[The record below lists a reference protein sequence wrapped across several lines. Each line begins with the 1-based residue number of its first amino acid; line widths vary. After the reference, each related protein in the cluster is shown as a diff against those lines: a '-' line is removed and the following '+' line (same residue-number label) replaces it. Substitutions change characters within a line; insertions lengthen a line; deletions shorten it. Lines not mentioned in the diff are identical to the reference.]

1 MAPGRVTG
9 SVTCYHT
16 LTLPRA
22 ESVLT
27 HLLSE
32 AGMVSTPAPPPPP
45 HPMLSKCSQSLS
57 SLFYFPGG

>member
-32 AGMVSTPAPPPPP
+32 AGMVSTPAPPTPP
-45 HPMLSKCSQSLS
+45 HALQVFSISLITL
-57 SLFYFPGG
+57 LFSWGVR